1 MARPRFAFDFGHD
14 LRDATIGQR
23 IILAEPAETLC
34 LRKGRCKLIAGHDFA
49 QNFLLVIVEI
59 GKLHRGSQ
67 CDPSLIYQF
76 QNFGNEIGKADV
88 TKHLDFAVV
97 SAFPD
102 FTGCIKLR
110 TNLVRS

>member
-1 MARPRFAFDFGHD
+1 MSVPAVKFHGAEHGCLHLFGGRTGREIPPERLGLDFQIFLLVAFDFGHD

-67 CDPSLIYQF
+67 RDPSLIHQF
-76 QNFGNEIGKADV
+76 
-88 TKHLDFAVV
+88 
-97 SAFPD
+97 
-102 FTGCIKLR
+102 
-110 TNLVRS
+110 